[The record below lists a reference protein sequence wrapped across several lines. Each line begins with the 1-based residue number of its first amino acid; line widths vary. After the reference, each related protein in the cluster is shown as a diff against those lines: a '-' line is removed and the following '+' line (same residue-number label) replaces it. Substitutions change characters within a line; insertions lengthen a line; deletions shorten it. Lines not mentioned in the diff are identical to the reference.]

1 MARLSQD
8 SIRRLAV
15 FLATV
20 VVVVAG
26 ATAAPLLT
34 DRGIQEQRIPAFE
47 SGIVPDRAPAE
58 GQVGLEPVEE
68 GGLIAID
75 TGHGNRFDQDEIQPL
90 VEAITSAGYRV
101 EFVSSATGVTS
112 AVKRADGLVVID
124 PGLEYSSTEV
134 DAVERF
140 VDNGGRL
147 VLMGEPPRSQLV
159 GGLFSISIRTI
170 RSRMD
175 SFSNAF
181 GIEFGE
187 AYLFNTD
194 ENDGNHRNIFART
207 RGSSPL
213 IRGVD
218 RTAFYT
224 ATSVTTQNGQ
234 PFLWATQGTRMVRG
248 DTPGQYPVA
257 VRSGNVVAIGDTTF
271 LAEDN
276 FNVVDNERLTEN
288 LARFLI
294 SGNVRK
300 TLADYPDLVGEE
312 PTVRYTKV
320 TFTDAAQRVANNLR
334 GNGQDPRVSLRRG
347 ARAPENADI
356 LLTTYEYLENHD
368 VGIGGLTVANGRVAV
383 AGYESDSTGVITF
396 HAPPSGI
403 DLVVIVDGPSRSRTA
418 VNLLETGEFTQYL
431 ISDRSAVYRTGSAGL
446 PTDTNATLN
455 VTGS

>member
-8 SIRRLAV
+8 SAKRLAV
-15 FLATV
+15 FLITV

-34 DRGIQEQRIPAFE
+34 DRGQQEQEIPAYE
-47 SGIVPDRAPAE
+47 NIVPDRAPAE
-58 GQVGLEPVEE
+58 GQPELEPVEE

-75 TGHGNRFDQDEIQPL
+75 AGHVNRFDQDEIQPL

-101 EFVSSATGVTS
+101 EFVSSASGVQS

-124 PGLEYSSTEV
+124 PGLEYSQPEV

-147 VLMGEPPRSQLV
+147 LLIGEPPRSQIA
-159 GGLFSISIRTI
+159 GGLFVLSIRTV
-170 RSRMD
+170 RSQMD
-175 SFSNAF
+175 SLSKAF

-187 AYLFNTD
+187 AYLFNTE
-194 ENDGNHRNIFART
+194 ENEGNHRNIFART

-213 IRGVD
+213 IQGVD

-224 ATSVTTQNGQ
+224 ATSVTAQNGQ
-234 PFLWATQGTRMVRG
+234 PFLWATEGTRMIRG
-248 DTPGQYPVA
+248 DTPGRYPVA
-257 VRSGNVVAIGDTTF
+257 VRSGNVVAVGDKTF
-271 LAEDN
+271 MDSDN

-300 TLADYPDLVGEE
+300 TLADYPDVVGEE

-320 TFTDAAQRVANNLR
+320 TFTDATQTIANDLR
-334 GNGQDPRVSLRRG
+334 DNGQDPTISLRRG
-347 ARAPENADI
+347 ARAPENADVLI
-356 LLTTYEYLENHD
+356 TTYEYLEEHD
-368 VGIGGLTVANGRVAV
+368 IGAEGLTVANGRVAV
-383 AGYESDSTGVITF
+383 SGYESDSTGVITF
-396 HAPPSGI
+396 HAPRSGI
-403 DLVVIVDGPSRSRTA
+403 DLVVVVDGPTRVRTA
-418 VNLLETGEFTQYL
+418 ADLLETGEFTDYL
-431 ISDRSAVYRTGSAGL
+431 ISDRSAIYRTAQAGP
-446 PTDTNATLN
+446 PTGDEASLN
-455 VTGS
+455 VTGT